1 MPPPVQVN
9 VQEAKTRLSELLAQ
23 AERGTEVV
31 IARAGVPVARL
42 SPVEAV
48 PPRSFGPM
56 DFTVPEGFDEPLPDS
71 ELAAWE

>member
-1 MPPPVQVN
+1 MPSTVQVN

-23 AERGTEVV
+23 AEHGTEIV

-42 SPVEAV
+42 SPVDAV
-48 PPRSFGPM
+48 PPRSFGQM
-56 DFTVPEGFDEPLPDS
+56 DFVVPDDFDEPLPDP